1 MTAFLSTILPAL
13 FPAPVESVTI
23 GELRRARGRAPRQ
36 NYNGRFIRPY
46 RKF

>member
-1 MTAFLSTILPAL
+1 MFFLSIARAA
-13 FPAPVESVTI
+13 FFSAPVANVTI
-23 GELRRARGRAPRQ
+23 GELRRARGRAPKQ